1 MNYTQAVL
9 KLKADYTEFFTK
21 QGSKPYWAYHKKNS
35 PEQLISPTIP
45 FVGKNYFEQPTK
57 VLVYASA
64 ENLSYYGNCSDNGTR
79 ELLENDSIAINRHRY
94 LFDNSYRND
103 EQSTVFYPDVH
114 IAPIDDGRL
123 SVAIYYLL
131 RTRYNFSQC
140 IPKEFYEK
148 ICFANYG
155 KFSAESNTNKD
166 YASDKSKLSASKEYI
181 SSDLNILNPDVV
193 IMVKS
198 MLNDGK
204 QRQVLQ
210 SFGLT
215 FDILPIYQITPT
227 TINRY
232 IKEYA
237 QENYDQLDDSMKLWF
252 DNIKADG
259 RVTGKTKENYKSLFS
274 YLDSIHAEHI

>member
-9 KLKADYTEFFTK
+9 KLKADYTEIFTK

-64 ENLSYYGNCSDNGTR
+64 ENLSYYGNCSDNGTI

-94 LFDNSYRND
+94 LFDNSYRNY
-103 EQSTVFYPDVH
+103 EQSPVFYPDVH

-131 RTRYNFSQC
+131 RTRYNFPQC

-193 IMVKS
+193 IMMKS

-232 IKEYA
+232 IQEYA
-237 QENYDQLDDSMKLWF
+237 QENYEQLDDSMKLWF